1 MNMKNFFLIILL
13 FQASSVFG
21 EVDWTRTN
29 SCEYKNF
36 NNSDLIEQLID
47 GMTVEEKV
55 GQVIQGDLDFI
66 SPEDV
71 KKFKI
76 GSVLNGGNTAP
87 NGNKYSSADDWKN
100 LSKEFYDASPSYKG
114 IKIPVLWG
122 TDAVHGHNNV
132 IGATLFPHN
141 IGLGATGNMQLM
153 QSIGEAIALEVLSTG
168 VAWTFAP
175 TIAVPQDDRW
185 GRTYEGFSED
195 PILVSKLGKAFIL
208 GLQGEGDTLLDDN
221 HVIATAKHFMGDG
234 GTFEGID
241 QGNTIISETGLKEL
255 HGYPYF
261 DALDA
266 CAQTVMASFNS
277 WNGQKL
283 HGYDELLTDILKND
297 MQFDGF
303 VVGDW
308 NGHGQVAGCS
318 NTKCAKSFN
327 AGIDMFMVPENWK
340 DLLQNTIKQ
349 VKSGEISETRL
360 NEAVRSIL
368 TVKSRL
374 GLLNGRMPHEFKE
387 NYLGHPKHIA
397 LARQAVR
404 ESLVLLKN
412 NNRLLPL
419 NPSQHVGIIGNA
431 ANKISSQTGG
441 WTITWQGRENSNSDF
456 KNVNSIY
463 EALEQA
469 IILSGGTIEFS
480 NNGKFINDP
489 DVVIGIFGEEPYAE
503 MLGDLKDVSFAAT
516 DPKFL
521 PLLEAIN
528 AQNIPTVSIFLSGR
542 PLEVNRQLNASD
554 AFIAAWLPGSA
565 VEGIADVIFAKDNK
579 INYDFSGKLPYSWPK
594 SKDQSVLNFTD
605 SSYDPLFSFGYGLTY
620 TSDMQI
626 ERIQTESSVSKLD
639 IVNVFL
645 GAASIPGKEFVVTET
660 GPEFVLKDNF
670 VSTNSKIKITR
681 FDYQRQDDAKN
692 IVFMDDQSL
701 QAFGVSAESSVNLS
715 SMSSPYYEIVMRI
728 NSLVSPALYFSVGC
742 GNNCNGSTLLPTK
755 AMTDWT
761 KINIP
766 LSCLE
771 DDGLDKTKIQV
782 RGLFLSEEAINFDLS
797 SIVIKDGEST
807 GEVVGC

>member
-1 MNMKNFFLIILL
+1 MKNLFLIILL
-13 FQASSVFG
+13 FHVPAIFG
-21 EVDWTRTN
+21 QVDWTRTN

-36 NNSDLIEQLID
+36 NNADLVEQLIA

-71 KKFKI
+71 RKFKI

-87 NGNKYSSADDWKN
+87 NGDKYSSVDDWKK
-100 LSKEFYDASPSYKG
+100 LSKEFYDASPTYKG
-114 IKIPVLWG
+114 IKVPVLWG

-141 IGLGATGNMQLM
+141 IGLGATGNEDLIR
-153 QSIGEAIALEVLSTG
+153 SIGEVIALEVLSTG

-195 PILVSKLGKAFIL
+195 PILVSKLGKAFVL
-208 GLQGEGDTLLDDN
+208 GLQGEGETLLDNN

-241 QGNTIISETGLKEL
+241 QGNTRISEIGLREL

-283 HGYDELLTDILKND
+283 HGYERLLTDILKKD

-308 NGHGQVAGCS
+308 NGHGQVEGCS
-318 NTKCAKSFN
+318 NAKCAQSFN
-327 AGIDMFMVPENWK
+327 AGVDMFMVPENWK
-340 DLLQNTIKQ
+340 DLLRNTIRQ
-349 VKSGEISETRL
+349 VKSGEISEARL
-360 NEAVRSIL
+360 NDAVRNIL

-374 GLLNGRMPHEFKE
+374 GLFNGRVPHEFKE

-419 NPSQHVGIIGNA
+419 NPKQHIGIIGDA
-431 ANKISSQTGG
+431 AKKISSQTGG
-441 WTITWQGRENSNSDF
+441 WTITWQGRENLNSDF
-456 KNVNSIY
+456 VNVNSIY
-463 EALEQA
+463 EALKKT
-469 IILSGGTIEFS
+469 ILSSGGTVEFS
-480 NNGKFINDP
+480 NNGKFTKDP
-489 DVVIGIFGEEPYAE
+489 DVVIGVFGEEPYAE

-521 PLLEAIN
+521 PLLEAMN
-528 AQNIPTVSIFLSGR
+528 AQSIPTVSIFLSGR
-542 PLEVNRQLNASD
+542 PLVVNRQLNASD

-565 VEGIADVIFAKDNK
+565 VEGIADVIFTKDDE
-579 INYDFSGKLPYSWPK
+579 IHHDFTGKLSYSWPK
-594 SKDQSVLNFTD
+594 TKDQSVLNFTD
-605 SSYDPLFSFGYGLTY
+605 SIYDPLFPYGYGLSY
-620 TSDMQI
+620 SSNI
-626 ERIQTESSVSKLD
+626 ETPRIQITNNDSKLD
-639 IVNVFL
+639 LVNVFL
-645 GAASIPGKEFVVTET
+645 GTASIPGKEFIVTKA
-660 GPEFVLKDNF
+660 GPEFVLQDDF
-670 VSTNSKIKITR
+670 VSNNDKIKITR

-692 IVFMDDQSL
+692 VVFKEDQSL
-701 QAFGVSAESSVNLS
+701 QAFGISAESHVNLS
-715 SMSSPYYEIVMRI
+715 TMKSPFYEIIMRV
-728 NSLVSPALYFSVGC
+728 NSLSNPSLYFSVGC
-742 GNNCNGSTLLPTK
+742 GNNCRGSIELPTK
-755 AMTDWT
+755 LMTDWST
-761 KINIP
+761 INIP

-771 DDGLDKTKIQV
+771 KDGLDKTKIQV
-782 RGLFLSEEAINFDLS
+782 RGLFLSEEEINFDLN
-797 SIVIKDGEST
+797 SIVIKDGKLT
-807 GEVVGC
+807 GKEVSC

>member
-1 MNMKNFFLIILL
+1 MKNLFLIILL
-13 FQASSVFG
+13 FHVPAIFG
-21 EVDWTRTN
+21 QVDWTRTN

-36 NNSDLIEQLID
+36 NNADLVEQLIA

-71 KKFKI
+71 RKFKI

-87 NGNKYSSADDWKN
+87 NGDKYSSVDDWKK
-100 LSKEFYDASPSYKG
+100 LSKEFYDASPTYKG
-114 IKIPVLWG
+114 IKVPVLWG

-141 IGLGATGNMQLM
+141 IGLGATGNEDLIR
-153 QSIGEAIALEVLSTG
+153 SIGEVIALEVLSTG

-195 PILVSKLGKAFIL
+195 PILVSKLGKAFVL
-208 GLQGEGDTLLDDN
+208 GLQGEGETLLDNN

-241 QGNTIISETGLKEL
+241 QGNTRISEIGLREL

-283 HGYDELLTDILKND
+283 HGYERLLTDILKKD

-308 NGHGQVAGCS
+308 NGHGQVEGCS
-318 NTKCAKSFN
+318 NAKCAQSFN
-327 AGIDMFMVPENWK
+327 AGVDMFMVPENWK
-340 DLLQNTIKQ
+340 DLLRNTIRQ
-349 VKSGEISETRL
+349 VKSGEISEARL
-360 NEAVRSIL
+360 NDAVRNIL

-374 GLLNGRMPHEFKE
+374 GLFNGRVPHEFKE

-419 NPSQHVGIIGNA
+419 NPKQHIGIIGDA
-431 ANKISSQTGG
+431 AKKISSQTGG
-441 WTITWQGRENSNSDF
+441 WTITWQGRENLNSDF
-456 KNVNSIY
+456 VNVNSIY
-463 EALEQA
+463 EALEQT
-469 IILSGGTIEFS
+469 ILSSGGTVEFS
-480 NNGKFINDP
+480 NNGKFTKDP
-489 DVVIGIFGEEPYAE
+489 DVVIGVFGEEPYAE

-521 PLLEAIN
+521 PLLEAMN
-528 AQNIPTVSIFLSGR
+528 AQSIPTVSIFLSGR
-542 PLEVNRQLNASD
+542 PLVVNRQLNASD

-565 VEGIADVIFAKDNK
+565 VEGIADVIFTKDDE
-579 INYDFSGKLPYSWPK
+579 IHHDFTGKLSYSWPK
-594 SKDQSVLNFTD
+594 TKDQSVLNFTD
-605 SSYDPLFSFGYGLTY
+605 SIYDPLFPYGYGLSY
-620 TSDMQI
+620 SSNI
-626 ERIQTESSVSKLD
+626 ETPRIQITNNDSKLD
-639 IVNVFL
+639 LVNVFL
-645 GAASIPGKEFVVTET
+645 GTASIPGKEFIVTKA
-660 GPEFVLKDNF
+660 GPEFVLQDDF
-670 VSTNSKIKITR
+670 VSNNDKIKITR

-692 IVFMDDQSL
+692 VVFKEDQSL
-701 QAFGVSAESSVNLS
+701 QAFGISAESHVNLS
-715 SMSSPYYEIVMRI
+715 TMKSPFYEIIMRV
-728 NSLVSPALYFSVGC
+728 NSLSNPSLYFSVGC
-742 GNNCNGSTLLPTK
+742 GNNCRGSIELPTK
-755 AMTDWT
+755 LMTDWST
-761 KINIP
+761 INIP

-771 DDGLDKTKIQV
+771 KDGLDKTKIQV
-782 RGLFLSEEAINFDLS
+782 RGLFLSEEEINFDLN
-797 SIVIKDGEST
+797 SIVIKDGKLT
-807 GEVVGC
+807 GKEVSC

>member
-1 MNMKNFFLIILL
+1 MKNLFLIILL
-13 FQASSVFG
+13 FQAPG
-21 EVDWTRTN
+21 IYGQVDWSRTN

-36 NNSDLIEQLID
+36 DNEDLIEQLID
-47 GMTVEEKV
+47 GMTIEEKV

-66 SPEDV
+66 SPQDV

-87 NGNKYSSADDWKN
+87 NGDKYSSVDDWKS
-100 LSKEFYDASPSYKG
+100 LSKEFYDASPTYKG
-114 IKIPVLWG
+114 IKVPVLWG

-141 IGLGATGNMQLM
+141 IGLGASGNADLM
-153 QSIGEAIALEVLSTG
+153 RSIGKAIALEVLSTG

-175 TIAVPQDDRW
+175 TVAVPQDDRW

-195 PILVSKLGKAFIL
+195 PLLVSKLGKAFVL
-208 GLQGEGDTLLDDN
+208 GLQGEGDTLLDNN

-241 QGNTIISETGLKEL
+241 QGNTRISEIGLRDL

-277 WNGQKL
+277 WNGKKL
-283 HGYDELLTDILKND
+283 HGYKELLTDILKKD

-308 NGHGQVAGCS
+308 NGHGQVEGCS
-318 NTKCAKSFN
+318 NTKCAQSFN
-327 AGIDMFMVPENWK
+327 AGVDMFMVPENWK
-340 DLLQNTIKQ
+340 DLLRNTIRQ

-360 NEAVRSIL
+360 NDAVRNIL
-368 TVKSRL
+368 KVKSRL
-374 GLLNGRMPHEFKE
+374 GLFNGRVPHEFKE
-387 NYLGHPKHIA
+387 NYLGDPKHMA

-412 NNRLLPL
+412 NNQLLPL
-419 NPSQHVGIIGNA
+419 DPSQHIGIIGDA
-431 ANKISSQTGG
+431 AKKISSQTGG
-441 WTITWQGRENSNSDF
+441 WTITWQGRENLNSDF
-456 KNVNSIY
+456 INVNSIY
-463 EALEQA
+463 EALEKA
-469 IILSGGTIEFS
+469 VISSGGTIEFS
-480 NNGKFINDP
+480 NNGKFSKDP
-489 DVVIGIFGEEPYAE
+489 DVVIGVFGEEPYAE
-503 MLGDLKDVSFAAT
+503 MLGDLKDVSFAPT

-521 PLLEAIN
+521 PLLEAMN

-542 PLEVNRQLNASD
+542 PLVVNSQLNASD

-565 VEGIADVIFAKDNK
+565 VEGIADVIFTKDNK
-579 INYDFSGKLPYSWPK
+579 INFDFMGKLSYSWPK
-594 SKDQSVLNFTD
+594 NKDQAVLNHTD
-605 SSYDPLFSFGYGLTY
+605 SVYDPLFPFGYGLTY
-620 TSDMQI
+620 TSDLEI
-626 ERIQTESSVSKLD
+626 ERIQTNQSDFRLD
-639 IVNVFL
+639 LLNVFL
-645 GAASIPGKEFVVTET
+645 GAASIPGKEFVVTKA
-660 GPEFVLKDNF
+660 GPEFVLEDDY
-670 VSTNSKIKITR
+670 VSANSKVKITR

-701 QAFGVSAESSVNLS
+701 QAFGISAESSVSLS
-715 SMSSPYYEIVMRI
+715 SMNAPFYEIIMRV
-728 NSLVSPALYFSVGC
+728 NSLANPALYFSVGC
-742 GNNCNGSTLLPTK
+742 GSNCRGSAELPTEL
-755 AMTDWT
+755 MTDWST
-761 KINIP
+761 INIP

-771 DDGLDKTKIQV
+771 KDGLDKTKIQV

-797 SIVIKDGEST
+797 SIVIKDGKAT
-807 GEVVGC
+807 GKIISC

>member
-1 MNMKNFFLIILL
+1 MKNLFLIILL
-13 FQASSVFG
+13 FQAPG
-21 EVDWTRTN
+21 IYGQVDWSRTN

-36 NNSDLIEQLID
+36 DNEDLIEQLID
-47 GMTVEEKV
+47 GMTIEEKV

-66 SPEDV
+66 SPQDV

-87 NGNKYSSADDWKN
+87 NGDKYSSVDDWKS
-100 LSKEFYDASPSYKG
+100 LSKEFYDASPTYKG
-114 IKIPVLWG
+114 IKVPVLWG

-141 IGLGATGNMQLM
+141 IGLGASGNADLM
-153 QSIGEAIALEVLSTG
+153 RSIGKAIALEVLSTG

-175 TIAVPQDDRW
+175 TVAVPQDDRW

-195 PILVSKLGKAFIL
+195 PLLVSKLGKAFVL
-208 GLQGEGDTLLDDN
+208 GLQGEGDTLLDNN

-241 QGNTIISETGLKEL
+241 QGNTRISEIGLRDL

-277 WNGQKL
+277 WNGKKL
-283 HGYDELLTDILKND
+283 HGYKELLTDILKKD

-308 NGHGQVAGCS
+308 NGHGQVEGCS
-318 NTKCAKSFN
+318 NTKCAQSFN
-327 AGIDMFMVPENWK
+327 AGVDMFMVPENWK
-340 DLLQNTIKQ
+340 DLLRNTIRQ

-360 NEAVRSIL
+360 NDAVRNIL
-368 TVKSRL
+368 KVKSRL
-374 GLLNGRMPHEFKE
+374 GLFNGRVPHEFKE
-387 NYLGHPKHIA
+387 NYLGDPKHMA

-412 NNRLLPL
+412 NNQLLPL
-419 NPSQHVGIIGNA
+419 DPSQHIGIIGDA
-431 ANKISSQTGG
+431 AKKISSQTGG
-441 WTITWQGRENSNSDF
+441 WTITWQGRENLNSDF
-456 KNVNSIY
+456 INVNSIY
-463 EALEQA
+463 EALEKVV
-469 IILSGGTIEFS
+469 ISSGGTIEFS
-480 NNGKFINDP
+480 NNGKFSKDP
-489 DVVIGIFGEEPYAE
+489 DVVIGVFGEEPYAE

-521 PLLEAIN
+521 PLLEAMN

-542 PLEVNRQLNASD
+542 PLVVNSQLNASD

-565 VEGIADVIFAKDNK
+565 VEGIADVIFTKDNK
-579 INYDFSGKLPYSWPK
+579 INFDFLGKLSYSWPK
-594 SKDQSVLNFTD
+594 NKDQAVLNHTD
-605 SSYDPLFSFGYGLTY
+605 SVYDPLFPFGYGLTY
-620 TSDMQI
+620 TSDLEI
-626 ERIQTESSVSKLD
+626 ERIQTNQSDSRLD
-639 IVNVFL
+639 LLNVFL
-645 GAASIPGKEFVVTET
+645 GAASIPGKEFVVTKA
-660 GPEFVLKDNF
+660 GPEFVLEDDY
-670 VSTNSKIKITR
+670 VSANSKVKITR

-701 QAFGVSAESSVNLS
+701 QAFGISAESSVSLS
-715 SMSSPYYEIVMRI
+715 SMNAPFYEIIMRV
-728 NSLVSPALYFSVGC
+728 NSLANPALYFSVGC
-742 GNNCNGSTLLPTK
+742 GSNCRGSAELPTEL
-755 AMTDWT
+755 MTDWST
-761 KINIP
+761 INIP

-771 DDGLDKTKIQV
+771 KDGLDKTKIQV

-797 SIVIKDGEST
+797 SIVIKDGKAT
-807 GEVVGC
+807 GKIISC

>member
-1 MNMKNFFLIILL
+1 MKNLFLIILL
-13 FQASSVFG
+13 FQAPG
-21 EVDWTRTN
+21 IYGQVDWSRTN
-29 SCEYKNF
+29 TCEYKNF
-36 NNSDLIEQLID
+36 DNEDLIEQLID
-47 GMTVEEKV
+47 GMTIEEKV

-66 SPEDV
+66 SPQDV

-87 NGNKYSSADDWKN
+87 NGDKYSSVDDWKS
-100 LSKEFYDASPSYKG
+100 LSKEFYDASPTYKG
-114 IKIPVLWG
+114 IKVPVLWG

-141 IGLGATGNMQLM
+141 IGLGASGNADLM
-153 QSIGEAIALEVLSTG
+153 RSIGKAIALEVLSTG

-175 TIAVPQDDRW
+175 TVAVPQDDRW

-195 PILVSKLGKAFIL
+195 PLLVSKLGKAFVL
-208 GLQGEGDTLLDDN
+208 GLQGEGDTLLDNN

-241 QGNTIISETGLKEL
+241 QGNTRISEIGLRDL

-277 WNGQKL
+277 WNGKKL
-283 HGYDELLTDILKND
+283 HGYKELLTDILKKD

-308 NGHGQVAGCS
+308 NGHGQVEGCS
-318 NTKCAKSFN
+318 NTKCAQSFN
-327 AGIDMFMVPENWK
+327 AGVDMFMVPENWK
-340 DLLQNTIKQ
+340 DLLRNTIRQ

-360 NEAVRSIL
+360 DDAVRNIL
-368 TVKSRL
+368 KVKSRL
-374 GLLNGRMPHEFKE
+374 GLFNGRVPHEFKE
-387 NYLGHPKHIA
+387 NYLGDPKHMA

-412 NNRLLPL
+412 NNQLLPL
-419 NPSQHVGIIGNA
+419 DPSQHIGIIGDA
-431 ANKISSQTGG
+431 AKKISSQTGG
-441 WTITWQGRENSNSDF
+441 WTITWQGRENLNSDF
-456 KNVNSIY
+456 INVNSIY
-463 EALEQA
+463 EALEKVV
-469 IILSGGTIEFS
+469 ISSGGTIEFS
-480 NNGKFINDP
+480 NNGKFSKDP
-489 DVVIGIFGEEPYAE
+489 DVVIGVFGEEPYAE

-521 PLLEAIN
+521 PLLEAMN

-542 PLEVNRQLNASD
+542 PLVVNSQLNASD

-565 VEGIADVIFAKDNK
+565 VEGIADVIFTKDNK
-579 INYDFSGKLPYSWPK
+579 INFDFLGKLSYSWPK
-594 SKDQSVLNFTD
+594 NKDQAVLNHTD
-605 SSYDPLFSFGYGLTY
+605 SVYDPLFPFGYGLTY
-620 TSDMQI
+620 TSDLEI
-626 ERIQTESSVSKLD
+626 ERIQTNQSDFRLD
-639 IVNVFL
+639 LLNVFL
-645 GAASIPGKEFVVTET
+645 GAASIPGKEFVVTKA
-660 GPEFVLKDNF
+660 GPEFVLEDDY
-670 VSTNSKIKITR
+670 VSANSKVKITR

-701 QAFGVSAESSVNLS
+701 QAFGISAESSVSLS
-715 SMSSPYYEIVMRI
+715 SMNAPFYEIIMRV
-728 NSLVSPALYFSVGC
+728 NSLANPALYFSVGC
-742 GNNCNGSTLLPTK
+742 GSNCRGSAELPTEL
-755 AMTDWT
+755 MTDWST
-761 KINIP
+761 INIP

-771 DDGLDKTKIQV
+771 KDGLDKTKIQV

-797 SIVIKDGEST
+797 SIVIKDGKAT
-807 GEVVGC
+807 GKIISC

>member
-1 MNMKNFFLIILL
+1 MKNLFLIILL
-13 FQASSVFG
+13 FHVPAIFG
-21 EVDWTRTN
+21 QVDWTRTN

-36 NNSDLIEQLID
+36 NNADLVEQLIA

-71 KKFKI
+71 RKFKI

-87 NGNKYSSADDWKN
+87 NGDKYSSVDDWKK
-100 LSKEFYDASPSYKG
+100 LSKEFYDASPTYKG
-114 IKIPVLWG
+114 IKVPVLWG

-141 IGLGATGNMQLM
+141 IGLGATGNEDLIR
-153 QSIGEAIALEVLSTG
+153 SIGEVIALEVLSTG

-195 PILVSKLGKAFIL
+195 PILVSKLGKAFVL
-208 GLQGEGDTLLDDN
+208 GLQGEGETLLDNN

-241 QGNTIISETGLKEL
+241 QGNTRISEIGLREL

-283 HGYDELLTDILKND
+283 HGYERLLTDILKKD

-308 NGHGQVAGCS
+308 NGHGQVEGCS
-318 NTKCAKSFN
+318 NAKCAQSFN
-327 AGIDMFMVPENWK
+327 AGVDMFMVPENWK
-340 DLLQNTIKQ
+340 DLLRNTIRQ
-349 VKSGEISETRL
+349 VKSGEISEARL
-360 NEAVRSIL
+360 NDAVRNIL

-374 GLLNGRMPHEFKE
+374 GLFNGRVPHEFKE

-404 ESLVLLKN
+404 QSLVLLKN

-419 NPSQHVGIIGNA
+419 NPKQHIGIIGDA
-431 ANKISSQTGG
+431 AKKISSQTGG
-441 WTITWQGRENSNSDF
+441 WTITWQGRENLNSDF
-456 KNVNSIY
+456 VNVNSIY
-463 EALEQA
+463 EALEKT
-469 IILSGGTIEFS
+469 ILLSGGTVEFS
-480 NNGKFINDP
+480 NNGKFTKDP
-489 DVVIGIFGEEPYAE
+489 DVVIGVFGEEPYAE

-521 PLLEAIN
+521 PLLEAMN
-528 AQNIPTVSIFLSGR
+528 AQSIPTVSIFLSGR
-542 PLEVNRQLNASD
+542 PLVVNRQLNASD

-565 VEGIADVIFAKDNK
+565 VEGIADVIFTKDDE
-579 INYDFSGKLPYSWPK
+579 IHHDFTGKLSYSWPK
-594 SKDQSVLNFTD
+594 TKDQSVLNFTD
-605 SSYDPLFSFGYGLTY
+605 SIYDPLFPYGYGLSY
-620 TSDMQI
+620 SSNI
-626 ERIQTESSVSKLD
+626 ETPRIQITNNDSKLD
-639 IVNVFL
+639 LVNVFL
-645 GAASIPGKEFVVTET
+645 GTASIPGKEFIVTKA
-660 GPEFVLKDNF
+660 GPEFVLQDDF
-670 VSTNSKIKITR
+670 VSNNDKIKITR

-692 IVFMDDQSL
+692 VVFKEDQSL
-701 QAFGVSAESSVNLS
+701 QAFGISAESHVNLS
-715 SMSSPYYEIVMRI
+715 TMKSPFYEIIMRV
-728 NSLVSPALYFSVGC
+728 NSLSNPSLYFSVGC
-742 GNNCNGSTLLPTK
+742 GNNCRGSIELPTK
-755 AMTDWT
+755 LMTDWST
-761 KINIP
+761 INIP

-771 DDGLDKTKIQV
+771 KDGLDKTKIQV
-782 RGLFLSEEAINFDLS
+782 RGLFISEEEINFDLN
-797 SIVIKDGEST
+797 SIVIKDGKLT
-807 GEVVGC
+807 GKEVSC

>member
-1 MNMKNFFLIILL
+1 MKNLFLIILL
-13 FQASSVFG
+13 FHVPNIFG
-21 EVDWTRTN
+21 QVDWTRTN

-36 NNSDLIEQLID
+36 NNSDLIEQLIA

-87 NGNKYSSADDWKN
+87 NGDKYSSVNDWKK
-100 LSKEFYDASPSYKG
+100 LSKEFYDASPTYKG
-114 IKIPVLWG
+114 IKVPVLWG

-141 IGLGATGNMQLM
+141 IGLGATGNEDLIR
-153 QSIGEAIALEVLSTG
+153 SIGEVIALEVLSTG

-195 PILVSKLGKAFIL
+195 PILVSKLGKAFVL
-208 GLQGEGDTLLDDN
+208 GLQGEGETLLDNN

-241 QGNTIISETGLKEL
+241 QGNTRISEIGLREL

-283 HGYDELLTDILKND
+283 HGYERLLTDILKKD

-308 NGHGQVAGCS
+308 NGHGQVEGCS
-318 NTKCAKSFN
+318 NAKCAQSFN
-327 AGIDMFMVPENWK
+327 AGVDMFMVPENWK
-340 DLLQNTIKQ
+340 DLLRNTIRQ
-349 VKSGEISETRL
+349 VKSGEISEARL
-360 NEAVRSIL
+360 NDAVRNIL

-374 GLLNGRMPHEFKE
+374 GLFNGRVPHEFKE

-419 NPSQHVGIIGNA
+419 NPKQHIGIIGDA
-431 ANKISSQTGG
+431 AKKISSQTGG
-441 WTITWQGRENSNSDF
+441 WTITWQGRENLNSDF
-456 KNVNSIY
+456 VNVNSIY
-463 EALEQA
+463 EALEKT
-469 IILSGGTIEFS
+469 ILSSGGTVEFS
-480 NNGKFINDP
+480 NNGKFTKDP
-489 DVVIGIFGEEPYAE
+489 DVVIGVFGEEPYAE

-521 PLLEAIN
+521 PLLEAMN
-528 AQNIPTVSIFLSGR
+528 AQSIPTVSIFLSGR
-542 PLEVNRQLNASD
+542 PLVVNRQLNASD

-565 VEGIADVIFAKDNK
+565 VEGIADVIFTKDDE
-579 INYDFSGKLPYSWPK
+579 IHHDFTGKLSYSWPK
-594 SKDQSVLNFTD
+594 TKDQSVLNFTD
-605 SSYDPLFSFGYGLTY
+605 SIYDPLFPYGYGLSY
-620 TSDMQI
+620 SSNI
-626 ERIQTESSVSKLD
+626 ETPRIQITNNDSKLD
-639 IVNVFL
+639 LVNVFL
-645 GAASIPGKEFVVTET
+645 GTASIPGKEFIVTKA
-660 GPEFVLKDNF
+660 GPEFVLQDDF
-670 VSTNSKIKITR
+670 VSNNDKIKITR

-692 IVFMDDQSL
+692 VVFKEDQSL
-701 QAFGVSAESSVNLS
+701 QAFGISAESHVNLS
-715 SMSSPYYEIVMRI
+715 TMKSPFYEIIMRV
-728 NSLVSPALYFSVGC
+728 NSLSNPSLYFSVGC
-742 GNNCNGSTLLPTK
+742 GNNCRGSIELPTK
-755 AMTDWT
+755 LMADWST
-761 KINIP
+761 INIS

-771 DDGLDKTKIQV
+771 KDGLDKTKIQV
-782 RGLFLSEEAINFDLS
+782 RGLFLSEEEINFDLN
-797 SIVIKDGEST
+797 SIVIKDGKLT
-807 GEVVGC
+807 GKEVSC

>member
-1 MNMKNFFLIILL
+1 MKNLFLIILL
-13 FQASSVFG
+13 FQVPGIFG
-21 EVDWTRTN
+21 QVDWTRTN
-29 SCEYKNF
+29 TCEYKNF
-36 NNSDLIEQLID
+36 NNEDLIEQLIG
-47 GMTVEEKV
+47 GMTIEEKV

-66 SPEDV
+66 SPQDV

-87 NGNKYSSADDWKN
+87 NGDKYSSVDDWKR
-100 LSKEFYDASPSYKG
+100 LSKEFYDASPIYKG
-114 IKIPVLWG
+114 IKVPVLWG

-141 IGLGATGNMQLM
+141 IGLGASGNVDLM
-153 QSIGEAIALEVLSTG
+153 KSIGEAIALEVLSTG

-175 TIAVPQDDRW
+175 TVAVPQDDRW

-195 PILVSKLGKAFIL
+195 PLLVSKLGKAFVL
-208 GLQGEGDTLLDDN
+208 GLQGEGDMLLDNN

-241 QGNTIISETGLKEL
+241 QGNTRISEIGLREL

-277 WNGQKL
+277 WNGKKL
-283 HGYDELLTDILKND
+283 HGYEELLTDILKKD

-308 NGHGQVAGCS
+308 NGHGQVEGCS
-318 NTKCAKSFN
+318 NAKCAQSFN
-327 AGIDMFMVPENWK
+327 AGVDMFMVPENWK
-340 DLLQNTIKQ
+340 DLLRNTIRQ

-360 NEAVRSIL
+360 DEAVRNIL
-368 TVKSRL
+368 RVKSRL
-374 GLLNGRMPHEFKE
+374 GLFNGRVPHEFKE
-387 NYLGHPKHIA
+387 NYLGDPKHIA

-412 NNRLLPL
+412 NKQLLPL
-419 NPSQHVGIIGNA
+419 NPSQHIGIIGDA
-431 ANKISSQTGG
+431 AKKISSQTGG
-441 WTITWQGRENSNSDF
+441 WTITWQGRENLNSDF
-456 KNVNSIY
+456 INVNSIY
-463 EALEQA
+463 EALEEA
-469 IILSGGTIEFS
+469 VISSGGTIEFS
-480 NNGKFINDP
+480 NNGKFNKDP

-503 MLGDLKDVSFAAT
+503 MLGDLKDVYFNAT

-521 PLLEAIN
+521 PLLEAMN

-542 PLEVNRQLNASD
+542 PLVVNRQLNASD

-565 VEGIADVIFAKDNK
+565 VEGIADVIFTNDNK
-579 INYDFSGKLPYSWPK
+579 INYDFVGKLSYSWPK
-594 SKDQSVLNFTD
+594 TKDQAVLNFTD
-605 SSYDPLFSFGYGLTY
+605 SIYDPLFPFGYGLTY
-620 TSDMQI
+620 ASDLEV
-626 ERIQTESSVSKLD
+626 ERIQTNRSNSKLD
-639 IVNVFL
+639 LLNVFL
-645 GAASIPGKEFVVTET
+645 GTASIPGKEFVVTQA
-660 GPEFVLKDNF
+660 GPEFVLEDDY
-670 VSTNSKIKITR
+670 VSANSKVKITR

-701 QAFGVSAESSVNLS
+701 QAFGISAESPVSLS
-715 SMSSPYYEIVMRI
+715 SMKTPFYEIIMRV
-728 NSLVSPALYFSVGC
+728 NSLANPALYFSVGC
-742 GNNCNGSTLLPTK
+742 GNNCRGSAELPTEL
-755 AMTDWT
+755 MTDWST
-761 KINIP
+761 INIP

-771 DDGLDKTKIQV
+771 KNGLDKTKILV

-797 SIVIKDGEST
+797 SIVIKDGKAS
-807 GEVVGC
+807 GKVISC

>member
-1 MNMKNFFLIILL
+1 MKNLFLIILL
-13 FQASSVFG
+13 FHVPAIFG
-21 EVDWTRTN
+21 QVDWTRTN

-36 NNSDLIEQLID
+36 NNADLVEQLIA

-55 GQVIQGDLDFI
+55 GKVIQGDLDFI

-71 KKFKI
+71 RKFKI

-87 NGNKYSSADDWKN
+87 NGDKYSSVDDWKK
-100 LSKEFYDASPSYKG
+100 LSKEFYDASPTYKG
-114 IKIPVLWG
+114 IKVPVLWG

-141 IGLGATGNMQLM
+141 IGLGATGNEDLIR
-153 QSIGEAIALEVLSTG
+153 SIGEVIALEVLSTG

-195 PILVSKLGKAFIL
+195 PILVSKLGKAFVL
-208 GLQGEGDTLLDDN
+208 GLQGEGETLLDNN

-241 QGNTIISETGLKEL
+241 QGNTRISEIGLREL

-283 HGYDELLTDILKND
+283 HGYERLLTDILKKD

-308 NGHGQVAGCS
+308 NGHGQVEGCS
-318 NTKCAKSFN
+318 NAKCAQSFN
-327 AGIDMFMVPENWK
+327 AGVDMFMVPENWK
-340 DLLQNTIKQ
+340 DLLRNTINQ
-349 VKSGEISETRL
+349 VKSGEISEARL
-360 NEAVRSIL
+360 DEAVRNIL

-374 GLLNGRMPHEFKE
+374 GLFNGRVPHEFKE

-419 NPSQHVGIIGNA
+419 NPKQHIGIIGDA
-431 ANKISSQTGG
+431 AKKISSQTGG
-441 WTITWQGRENSNSDF
+441 WTITWQGRENLNSDF
-456 KNVNSIY
+456 VNVNSIY
-463 EALEQA
+463 EALEKT
-469 IILSGGTIEFS
+469 ILSSGGTVEFS
-480 NNGKFINDP
+480 NNGKFTKDP
-489 DVVIGIFGEEPYAE
+489 DVVIGVFGEEPYAE

-521 PLLEAIN
+521 PLLEAMN
-528 AQNIPTVSIFLSGR
+528 AQSIPTVSIFLSGR
-542 PLEVNRQLNASD
+542 PLVVNRQLNASD

-565 VEGIADVIFAKDNK
+565 VEGIADVIFTKDDE
-579 INYDFSGKLPYSWPK
+579 IHHDFTGKLSYSWPK
-594 SKDQSVLNFTD
+594 TKDQSVLNFTD
-605 SSYDPLFSFGYGLTY
+605 SIYDPLFPYGYGLSY
-620 TSDMQI
+620 SSNI
-626 ERIQTESSVSKLD
+626 ETPRIQITNNDSKLD
-639 IVNVFL
+639 LVNVFL
-645 GAASIPGKEFVVTET
+645 GTASIPGKEFIVTKA
-660 GPEFVLKDNF
+660 GPEFVLQDDF
-670 VSTNSKIKITR
+670 VSNNDKIKITR

-692 IVFMDDQSL
+692 VVFKEDQSL
-701 QAFGVSAESSVNLS
+701 QAFGISAESHVNLS
-715 SMSSPYYEIVMRI
+715 TMKSPFYEIIMRV
-728 NSLVSPALYFSVGC
+728 NSLSNPSLYFSVGC
-742 GNNCNGSTLLPTK
+742 GNNCRGSIELPTK
-755 AMTDWT
+755 LMTDWST
-761 KINIP
+761 INIP

-771 DDGLDKTKIQV
+771 KDGLDKTKIQV
-782 RGLFLSEEAINFDLS
+782 RGLFLSEEEINFDLN
-797 SIVIKDGEST
+797 SIVIKDGKLT
-807 GEVVGC
+807 GKEVSC

>member
-1 MNMKNFFLIILL
+1 MKNLFLIILL
-13 FQASSVFG
+13 FHVPAIFG
-21 EVDWTRTN
+21 QVDWTRTN

-36 NNSDLIEQLID
+36 NNADLVEQLIA

-71 KKFKI
+71 RKFKI

-87 NGNKYSSADDWKN
+87 NGDKYSSVDDWKK
-100 LSKEFYDASPSYKG
+100 LSKEFYDASPTYKG
-114 IKIPVLWG
+114 IKVPVLWG

-141 IGLGATGNMQLM
+141 IGLGATGNEDLIR
-153 QSIGEAIALEVLSTG
+153 SIGEVIALEVLSTG

-195 PILVSKLGKAFIL
+195 PILVSKLGKAFVL
-208 GLQGEGDTLLDDN
+208 GLQGEGETLLDNN

-241 QGNTIISETGLKEL
+241 QGNTRISEIGLREL

-283 HGYDELLTDILKND
+283 HGYERLLTDILKKD

-308 NGHGQVAGCS
+308 NGHGQVEGCS
-318 NTKCAKSFN
+318 NAKCAQSFN
-327 AGIDMFMVPENWK
+327 AGVDMFMVPENWK
-340 DLLQNTIKQ
+340 DLLRNTIRQ
-349 VKSGEISETRL
+349 VKSGEISEARL
-360 NEAVRSIL
+360 NDAVRNIL

-374 GLLNGRMPHEFKE
+374 GLFNGRVPHEFKE

-419 NPSQHVGIIGNA
+419 NPKQHIGIIGDA
-431 ANKISSQTGG
+431 AKKISSQTGG
-441 WTITWQGRENSNSDF
+441 WTITWQGRENLNSDF
-456 KNVNSIY
+456 VNVNSIY
-463 EALEQA
+463 EALEKT
-469 IILSGGTIEFS
+469 ILSSGGTVEFS
-480 NNGKFINDP
+480 NNGKFTKDP
-489 DVVIGIFGEEPYAE
+489 DVVIGVFGEEPYAE

-521 PLLEAIN
+521 PLLEAMN
-528 AQNIPTVSIFLSGR
+528 AQSIPTVSIFLSGR
-542 PLEVNRQLNASD
+542 PLVVNRQLNASD

-565 VEGIADVIFAKDNK
+565 VEGIADVIFTKDDE
-579 INYDFSGKLPYSWPK
+579 IHHDFTGKLSYSWPK
-594 SKDQSVLNFTD
+594 TKDQSVLNFTD
-605 SSYDPLFSFGYGLTY
+605 SIYDPLFPYGYGLSY
-620 TSDMQI
+620 SSNI
-626 ERIQTESSVSKLD
+626 ETPRIQITNNDSKLD
-639 IVNVFL
+639 LVNVFL
-645 GAASIPGKEFVVTET
+645 GTASIPGKEFIVTKA
-660 GPEFVLKDNF
+660 GPEFVLQDDF
-670 VSTNSKIKITR
+670 VSNNDKIKITR

-692 IVFMDDQSL
+692 VVFKEDQSL
-701 QAFGVSAESSVNLS
+701 QAFGISAESHVNLS
-715 SMSSPYYEIVMRI
+715 TMKSPFYEIIMRV
-728 NSLVSPALYFSVGC
+728 NSLSNPSLYFSVGC
-742 GNNCNGSTLLPTK
+742 GNNCRGSIELPTK
-755 AMTDWT
+755 LMTDWST
-761 KINIP
+761 INIP

-771 DDGLDKTKIQV
+771 KDGLDKTKIQV
-782 RGLFLSEEAINFDLS
+782 RGLFLSEEEINFDLN
-797 SIVIKDGEST
+797 SIVIKDGKLT
-807 GEVVGC
+807 GKEVGC

>member
-1 MNMKNFFLIILL
+1 MKNLFLIILL
-13 FQASSVFG
+13 FQAPG
-21 EVDWTRTN
+21 IYGQVDWSRTN

-36 NNSDLIEQLID
+36 DNEDLIEQLID
-47 GMTVEEKV
+47 GMTIEEKV

-66 SPEDV
+66 SPQDV

-87 NGNKYSSADDWKN
+87 NGDKYSSVDDWKS
-100 LSKEFYDASPSYKG
+100 LSKEFYDASPTYKG
-114 IKIPVLWG
+114 IKVPVLWG

-141 IGLGATGNMQLM
+141 IGLGASGNADLM
-153 QSIGEAIALEVLSTG
+153 RSIGKAIALEVLSTG

-175 TIAVPQDDRW
+175 TVAVPQDDRW

-195 PILVSKLGKAFIL
+195 PLLVSKLGKAFVL
-208 GLQGEGDTLLDDN
+208 GLQGEGDTLLDNN

-241 QGNTIISETGLKEL
+241 QGNTRISEIGLRDL

-277 WNGQKL
+277 WNGKKL
-283 HGYDELLTDILKND
+283 HGYKELLTDILKKD

-308 NGHGQVAGCS
+308 NGHGQVEGCS
-318 NTKCAKSFN
+318 NTKCAQSFN
-327 AGIDMFMVPENWK
+327 AGVDMFMVPENWK
-340 DLLQNTIKQ
+340 DLLRNTIRQ

-360 NEAVRSIL
+360 NDAVRNIL
-368 TVKSRL
+368 KVKSRL
-374 GLLNGRMPHEFKE
+374 GLFNGRVPHEFKE
-387 NYLGHPKHIA
+387 NYLGDPKHMA

-412 NNRLLPL
+412 NNQLLPL
-419 NPSQHVGIIGNA
+419 DPSQHIGIIGDA
-431 ANKISSQTGG
+431 AKKISSQTGG
-441 WTITWQGRENSNSDF
+441 WTITWQGRENLNSDF
-456 KNVNSIY
+456 INVNSIY
-463 EALEQA
+463 EALEKA
-469 IILSGGTIEFS
+469 VISSGGTIEFS
-480 NNGKFINDP
+480 NNGKFSKDP
-489 DVVIGIFGEEPYAE
+489 DVVIGVFGEEPYAE

-521 PLLEAIN
+521 PLLEAMN

-542 PLEVNRQLNASD
+542 PLVVNSQLNASD

-565 VEGIADVIFAKDNK
+565 VEGIADVIFTKDNK
-579 INYDFSGKLPYSWPK
+579 INFDFLGKLSYSWPK
-594 SKDQSVLNFTD
+594 NKDQAVLNHTD
-605 SSYDPLFSFGYGLTY
+605 SVYDPLFPFGYGLTY
-620 TSDMQI
+620 TSDLEI
-626 ERIQTESSVSKLD
+626 ERIQTNQSDFRLD
-639 IVNVFL
+639 LLNVFL
-645 GAASIPGKEFVVTET
+645 GAASIPGKEFVVTKAA
-660 GPEFVLKDNF
+660 PEFVLEDDY
-670 VSTNSKIKITR
+670 VSANSKVKITR

-701 QAFGVSAESSVNLS
+701 QAFGISAESSVSLS
-715 SMSSPYYEIVMRI
+715 SMNAPFYEIIMRV
-728 NSLVSPALYFSVGC
+728 NSLANPALYFSVGC
-742 GNNCNGSTLLPTK
+742 GSNCRGSAELPTEL
-755 AMTDWT
+755 MTDWST
-761 KINIP
+761 INIP

-771 DDGLDKTKIQV
+771 KDGLDKTKIQV

-797 SIVIKDGEST
+797 SIVIKDGKAT
-807 GEVVGC
+807 GKIISC

>member
-1 MNMKNFFLIILL
+1 MKNLFLIILL
-13 FQASSVFG
+13 FHVPAIFG
-21 EVDWTRTN
+21 QVDWTRAN

-36 NNSDLIEQLID
+36 NNADLVEQLIA

-71 KKFKI
+71 RKFKI

-87 NGNKYSSADDWKN
+87 NGDKYSSVDDWKK
-100 LSKEFYDASPSYKG
+100 LSKEFYDASPTYKG
-114 IKIPVLWG
+114 IKVPVLWG

-141 IGLGATGNMQLM
+141 IGLGATGNEDLIR
-153 QSIGEAIALEVLSTG
+153 SIGEVIALEVLSTG

-195 PILVSKLGKAFIL
+195 PILVSKLGKAFVL
-208 GLQGEGDTLLDDN
+208 GLQGEGETLLDNN

-241 QGNTIISETGLKEL
+241 QGNTRISEIGLREL

-283 HGYDELLTDILKND
+283 HGYERLLTDILKKD

-308 NGHGQVAGCS
+308 NGHGQVEGCS
-318 NTKCAKSFN
+318 NAKCAQSFN
-327 AGIDMFMVPENWK
+327 AGVDMFMVPENWK
-340 DLLQNTIKQ
+340 DLLRNTIRQ
-349 VKSGEISETRL
+349 VKSGEISEARL
-360 NEAVRSIL
+360 NDAVRNIL

-374 GLLNGRMPHEFKE
+374 GLFNGRVPHEFKE

-419 NPSQHVGIIGNA
+419 NPKQHIGIIGDA
-431 ANKISSQTGG
+431 AKKISSQTGG
-441 WTITWQGRENSNSDF
+441 WTITWQGRENLNSDF
-456 KNVNSIY
+456 VNVNSIY
-463 EALEQA
+463 EALEKT
-469 IILSGGTIEFS
+469 ILSSGGTVEFS
-480 NNGKFINDP
+480 NNGKFTKDP
-489 DVVIGIFGEEPYAE
+489 DVVIGVFGEEPYAE

-521 PLLEAIN
+521 PLLEAMN
-528 AQNIPTVSIFLSGR
+528 AQSIPTVSIFLSGR
-542 PLEVNRQLNASD
+542 PLVVNRQLNASD

-565 VEGIADVIFAKDNK
+565 VEGIADVIFTKDDE
-579 INYDFSGKLPYSWPK
+579 IHHDFTGKLSYSWPK
-594 SKDQSVLNFTD
+594 TKDQSVLNFTD
-605 SSYDPLFSFGYGLTY
+605 SIYDPLFPYGYGLSY
-620 TSDMQI
+620 SSNI
-626 ERIQTESSVSKLD
+626 ETPRIQITNNDSKLD
-639 IVNVFL
+639 LVNVFL
-645 GAASIPGKEFVVTET
+645 GTASIPGKEFIVTKA
-660 GPEFVLKDNF
+660 GPEFVLQDDF
-670 VSTNSKIKITR
+670 VSNNDKIKITR

-692 IVFMDDQSL
+692 VVFKEDQSL
-701 QAFGVSAESSVNLS
+701 QAFGISAESHVNLS
-715 SMSSPYYEIVMRI
+715 TMKSPFYEIIMRV
-728 NSLVSPALYFSVGC
+728 NSLSNPSLYFSVGC
-742 GNNCNGSTLLPTK
+742 GNNCRGSIELPTK
-755 AMTDWT
+755 LMTDWST
-761 KINIP
+761 INIP

-771 DDGLDKTKIQV
+771 KDGLDKTKIQV
-782 RGLFLSEEAINFDLS
+782 RGLFLSEEEINFDLN
-797 SIVIKDGEST
+797 SIVIKDGKLT
-807 GEVVGC
+807 GKEVSC

>member
-1 MNMKNFFLIILL
+1 MKNLFLIILL
-13 FQASSVFG
+13 FHVPNIFG
-21 EVDWTRTN
+21 QVDWTRTN

-36 NNSDLIEQLID
+36 NNSDLIEQLIA

-87 NGNKYSSADDWKN
+87 NGDKYSSVNDWKK
-100 LSKEFYDASPSYKG
+100 LSKEFYDASPTYKG
-114 IKIPVLWG
+114 IKVPVLWG

-141 IGLGATGNMQLM
+141 IGLGATGNEDLIR
-153 QSIGEAIALEVLSTG
+153 SIGEVIALEVLSTG

-195 PILVSKLGKAFIL
+195 PILVSKLGKAFVL
-208 GLQGEGDTLLDDN
+208 GLQGEGETLLDNN

-241 QGNTIISETGLKEL
+241 QGNTRISEIGLREL

-283 HGYDELLTDILKND
+283 HGYERLLTDILKKD

-308 NGHGQVAGCS
+308 NGHGQVEGCS
-318 NTKCAKSFN
+318 NAKCAQSFN
-327 AGIDMFMVPENWK
+327 AGVDMFMVPENWK
-340 DLLQNTIKQ
+340 DLLRNTIRQ
-349 VKSGEISETRL
+349 VKSGEISEARL
-360 NEAVRSIL
+360 NDAVRNIL

-374 GLLNGRMPHEFKE
+374 GLFNGRVPHEFKE

-419 NPSQHVGIIGNA
+419 NPKQHIGIIGDA
-431 ANKISSQTGG
+431 AKKISSQTGG
-441 WTITWQGRENSNSDF
+441 WTITWQGRENLNSDF
-456 KNVNSIY
+456 VNVNSIY
-463 EALEQA
+463 EALEKT
-469 IILSGGTIEFS
+469 ILLSGGTVEFS
-480 NNGKFINDP
+480 NNGKFTKDP
-489 DVVIGIFGEEPYAE
+489 DVVIGVFGEEPYAE

-521 PLLEAIN
+521 PLLEAMN
-528 AQNIPTVSIFLSGR
+528 AQSIPTVSIFLSGR
-542 PLEVNRQLNASD
+542 PLVVNRQLNASD

-565 VEGIADVIFAKDNK
+565 VEGIADVIFTKDDE
-579 INYDFSGKLPYSWPK
+579 IHHDFTGKLSYSWPK
-594 SKDQSVLNFTD
+594 TKDQSVLNFTD
-605 SSYDPLFSFGYGLTY
+605 SIYDPLFPYGYGLSY
-620 TSDMQI
+620 SSNI
-626 ERIQTESSVSKLD
+626 ETPRIQITNNDSKLD
-639 IVNVFL
+639 LVNVFL
-645 GAASIPGKEFVVTET
+645 GTASIPGKEFIVTKA
-660 GPEFVLKDNF
+660 GPEFVLQDDF
-670 VSTNSKIKITR
+670 VSNNDKIKITR

-692 IVFMDDQSL
+692 VVFKEDQSL
-701 QAFGVSAESSVNLS
+701 QAFGISAESHVNLS
-715 SMSSPYYEIVMRI
+715 TMKSPFYEIIMRV
-728 NSLVSPALYFSVGC
+728 NSLSNPSLYFSVGC
-742 GNNCNGSTLLPTK
+742 GNNCRGSIELPTK
-755 AMTDWT
+755 LMTDWST
-761 KINIP
+761 INIP

-771 DDGLDKTKIQV
+771 KDGLDKTKIQV
-782 RGLFLSEEAINFDLS
+782 RGLFLSEEEINFDLN
-797 SIVIKDGEST
+797 SIVIKDGKLT
-807 GEVVGC
+807 GKEVSC

>member
-1 MNMKNFFLIILL
+1 MKNLFLIILL
-13 FQASSVFG
+13 FHVPTIFG
-21 EVDWTRTN
+21 QVDWTRAN

-87 NGNKYSSADDWKN
+87 NGDKYSSVDDWKK
-100 LSKEFYDASPSYKG
+100 LSKEFYDASPTYKG
-114 IKIPVLWG
+114 IKVPVLWG

-141 IGLGATGNMQLM
+141 IGLGATGNEDLIR
-153 QSIGEAIALEVLSTG
+153 SIGEVIALEVLSTG

-195 PILVSKLGKAFIL
+195 PELVSRLGKAFIL
-208 GLQGEGDTLLDDN
+208 GLQGEGETLLDNN

-241 QGNTIISETGLKEL
+241 QGNTRISEIGLREL

-283 HGYDELLTDILKND
+283 HGYEKLLTDILKKD

-308 NGHGQVAGCS
+308 NGHGQVEGCS
-318 NTKCAKSFN
+318 NAKCAQSFN
-327 AGIDMFMVPENWK
+327 AGVDMFMVPENWK
-340 DLLQNTIKQ
+340 DLLRNTINQ
-349 VKSGEISETRL
+349 VKSGEISEARL
-360 NEAVRSIL
+360 DEAVRNIL

-374 GLLNGRMPHEFKE
+374 GLFNGRVPHEFKE

-412 NNRLLPL
+412 NNSLLPL
-419 NPSQHVGIIGNA
+419 NPTQHIGIIGDA
-431 ANKISSQTGG
+431 AKKISSQTGG
-441 WTITWQGRENSNSDF
+441 WTITWQGRENLNSDF
-456 KNVNSIY
+456 VNVNSIY
-463 EALEQA
+463 EALEQT
-469 IILSGGTIEFS
+469 ILSSGGTVEFS
-480 NNGKFINDP
+480 NNGKFTKDP
-489 DVVIGIFGEEPYAE
+489 DVVIGVFGEEPYAE

-521 PLLEAIN
+521 PFLEAMN
-528 AQNIPTVSIFLSGR
+528 AQSIPTVSIFLSGR
-542 PLEVNRQLNASD
+542 PLVVNRHLNASD

-565 VEGIADVIFAKDNK
+565 VEGIADVMFTKNDK
-579 INYDFSGKLPYSWPK
+579 INYDFTGKLPYSWPK
-594 SKDQSVLNFTD
+594 TKDQSVLNFTD
-605 SSYDPLFSFGYGLTY
+605 NIYDPLFPYGYGLSYSSNTEI
-620 TSDMQI
+620 S
-626 ERIQTESSVSKLD
+626 RIRITNNNSKLD
-639 IVNVFL
+639 LVNIFL
-645 GAASIPGKEFVVTET
+645 GTSAIPGKEFVITKA
-660 GPEFVLKDNF
+660 GPEFVLKDDF
-670 VSTNSKIKITR
+670 VSNNDKIKITR

-692 IVFMDDQSL
+692 VIFIEDQSL
-701 QAFGVSAESSVNLS
+701 QAFGISAESHVNLS
-715 SMSSPYYEIVMRI
+715 TMKSPFYEIIMRV
-728 NSLVSPALYFSVGC
+728 NSLSNPSLYFSVGC
-742 GNNCNGSTLLPTK
+742 GNNCRGSIELPTK
-755 AMTDWT
+755 LMADWLT
-761 KINIP
+761 INIP
-766 LSCLE
+766 LGCLE
-771 DDGLDKTKIQV
+771 KDGLDKTKIQV

-797 SIVIKDGEST
+797 SIIIRDGKTTGKVID
-807 GEVVGC
+807 C

>member
-1 MNMKNFFLIILL
+1 MKNLFLIILL
-13 FQASSVFG
+13 CHVPTIFG
-21 EVDWTRTN
+21 QVDWIRTN

-36 NNSDLIEQLID
+36 DNADLIEQLIA
-47 GMTVEEKV
+47 GMTIEEKV

-71 KKFKI
+71 RKFKI

-87 NGNKYSSADDWKN
+87 NGDKYSSVDDWKK

-114 IKIPVLWG
+114 IKVPILWG

-141 IGLGATGNMQLM
+141 IGLGATRNEDLIR
-153 QSIGEAIALEVLSTG
+153 SIGEAIALEVLSTG

-195 PILVSKLGKAFIL
+195 PILVSKLGKALIL
-208 GLQGEGDTLLDDN
+208 GLQGEGETLLNNN

-241 QGNTIISETGLKEL
+241 QGNTRISEIGLREL

-277 WNGQKL
+277 WNGQKI
-283 HGYDELLTDILKND
+283 HGYEKLLTDILKKD

-308 NGHGQVAGCS
+308 NGHGQVEGCS
-318 NTKCAKSFN
+318 NAKCAQSFN
-327 AGIDMFMVPENWK
+327 AGVDMFMVPENWK
-340 DLLQNTIKQ
+340 DLLRNTIRQ
-349 VKSGEISETRL
+349 VKSGEISEVRL
-360 NEAVRSIL
+360 DEAVRNIL

-374 GLLNGRMPHEFKE
+374 GLFNGRVPHEFKE

-419 NPSQHVGIIGNA
+419 NPTQHIGIIGDA
-431 ANKISSQTGG
+431 AKKISSQTGG

-456 KNVNSIY
+456 VNVNSIY
-463 EALEQA
+463 EALEKT
-469 IILSGGTIEFS
+469 ILSSGGTVEFS
-480 NNGKFINDP
+480 NNGKYIKDP
-489 DVVIGIFGEEPYAE
+489 DVVIGVFGEEPYAE
-503 MLGDLKDVSFAAT
+503 MLGDLKDVAFAAT

-521 PLLEAIN
+521 PLLEAMN
-528 AQNIPTVSIFLSGR
+528 AQSIPTVSIFLSGR
-542 PLEVNRQLNASD
+542 PLVVNRQLNASD

-565 VEGIADVIFAKDNK
+565 VEGIADVIFTKDDK
-579 INYDFSGKLPYSWPK
+579 INHDFTGKLPYSWPK
-594 SKDQSVLNFTD
+594 TKDQSVLNFTD
-605 SSYDPLFSFGYGLTY
+605 SVYDPLFPYGYGLSY
-620 TSDMQI
+620 SSGAEI
-626 ERIQTESSVSKLD
+626 GRIQITNNDPKLD
-639 IVNVFL
+639 LVNIFL
-645 GAASIPGKEFVVTET
+645 GTASIPGKEFVVTKA
-660 GPEFVLKDNF
+660 GPEFVLKDDF
-670 VSTNSKIKITR
+670 ASTNDKIKITR
-681 FDYQRQDDAKN
+681 FDYKRQDDAKN
-692 IVFMDDQSL
+692 VVFKEDQSL
-701 QAFGVSAESSVNLS
+701 QAFGISAESHVNLS
-715 SMSSPYYEIVMRI
+715 TMKSPFYEIIMRV
-728 NSLVSPALYFSVGC
+728 NTLSNPPLYFSVGC
-742 GNNCNGSTLLPTK
+742 GNNCRGSIELPTK
-755 AMTDWT
+755 LMTDWST
-761 KINIP
+761 INIP

-771 DDGLDKTKIQV
+771 KDGLDNTKIQV
-782 RGLFLSEEAINFDLS
+782 RGLFLSEEEINFDLN
-797 SIVIKDGEST
+797 SIVIKDGKLT
-807 GEVVGC
+807 GKEVGC

>member
-1 MNMKNFFLIILL
+1 MKNLFLIILL
-13 FQASSVFG
+13 FHVPAIFG
-21 EVDWTRTN
+21 QVDWTRTN

-36 NNSDLIEQLID
+36 NNADLVEQLIA

-71 KKFKI
+71 RKFKI

-87 NGNKYSSADDWKN
+87 NGDKYSSVDDWKK
-100 LSKEFYDASPSYKG
+100 LSKEFYDASPTYKG
-114 IKIPVLWG
+114 IKVPVLWG

-141 IGLGATGNMQLM
+141 IGLGATGNEDLIR
-153 QSIGEAIALEVLSTG
+153 SIGEVIALEVLSTG

-195 PILVSKLGKAFIL
+195 PILVSKLGKAFVL
-208 GLQGEGDTLLDDN
+208 GLQGEGETLLDNN

-241 QGNTIISETGLKEL
+241 QGNTRISEIGLREL

-283 HGYDELLTDILKND
+283 HGYERLLTDILKKD

-308 NGHGQVAGCS
+308 NGHGQVEGCS
-318 NTKCAKSFN
+318 NAKCAQSFN
-327 AGIDMFMVPENWK
+327 AGVDMFMVPENWK
-340 DLLQNTIKQ
+340 DLLRNTIRQ
-349 VKSGEISETRL
+349 VKSGEISEARL
-360 NEAVRSIL
+360 NDAVRNIL

-374 GLLNGRMPHEFKE
+374 GLFNGRVPHEFKE

-419 NPSQHVGIIGNA
+419 NPKQHIGIIGDA
-431 ANKISSQTGG
+431 AKKISSQTGG
-441 WTITWQGRENSNSDF
+441 WTITWQGRENLNSDF
-456 KNVNSIY
+456 VNVNSIY
-463 EALEQA
+463 EALEQT
-469 IILSGGTIEFS
+469 ILSSGGTVEFS
-480 NNGKFINDP
+480 NNGKFTKDP
-489 DVVIGIFGEEPYAE
+489 DVVIGVFGEEPYAE

-521 PLLEAIN
+521 PFLEAMN
-528 AQNIPTVSIFLSGR
+528 AQSIPTVSIFLSGR
-542 PLEVNRQLNASD
+542 PLVVNRQLNASD

-565 VEGIADVIFAKDNK
+565 VEGIADVIFTKDDE
-579 INYDFSGKLPYSWPK
+579 IHHDFTGKLSYSWPK
-594 SKDQSVLNFTD
+594 TKDQSVLNFTD
-605 SSYDPLFSFGYGLTY
+605 SIYDPLFPYGYGLSY
-620 TSDMQI
+620 SSNI
-626 ERIQTESSVSKLD
+626 ETPRIQITNNDSKLD
-639 IVNVFL
+639 LVNVFL
-645 GAASIPGKEFVVTET
+645 GTASIPGKEFIVTKA
-660 GPEFVLKDNF
+660 GPEFVLQDDF
-670 VSTNSKIKITR
+670 VSNNDKIKITR

-692 IVFMDDQSL
+692 VVFKEDQSL
-701 QAFGVSAESSVNLS
+701 QAFGISAESHVNLS
-715 SMSSPYYEIVMRI
+715 TMKSPFYEIIMRV
-728 NSLVSPALYFSVGC
+728 NSLSNPSLYFSVGC
-742 GNNCNGSTLLPTK
+742 GNNCRGSIELPTK
-755 AMTDWT
+755 LMTDWST
-761 KINIP
+761 INIP

-771 DDGLDKTKIQV
+771 KDGLDKTKIQV
-782 RGLFLSEEAINFDLS
+782 RGLFLSEEEINFDLN
-797 SIVIKDGEST
+797 SIVIKDGKLT
-807 GEVVGC
+807 GKEVSC

>member
-1 MNMKNFFLIILL
+1 MKNLFLIILL
-13 FQASSVFG
+13 FQAPGIFG
-21 EVDWTRTN
+21 QVDWSRTN
-29 SCEYKNF
+29 TCEYKNF
-36 NNSDLIEQLID
+36 DNEDLIEQLID
-47 GMTVEEKV
+47 GMTIEEKV

-66 SPEDV
+66 SPQDV

-87 NGNKYSSADDWKN
+87 NGDKYSSVDDWKS
-100 LSKEFYDASPSYKG
+100 LSKEFYDASPTYKG
-114 IKIPVLWG
+114 IKVPVLWG

-141 IGLGATGNMQLM
+141 IGLGASGNADLM
-153 QSIGEAIALEVLSTG
+153 RSIGKAIALEVLSTG

-175 TIAVPQDDRW
+175 TVAVPQDDRW

-195 PILVSKLGKAFIL
+195 PLLVSKLGKAFVL
-208 GLQGEGDTLLDDN
+208 GLQGEGDTLLDNN

-241 QGNTIISETGLKEL
+241 QGNTRISEIGLRDL

-277 WNGQKL
+277 WNGKKL
-283 HGYDELLTDILKND
+283 HGYKELLTDILKKD

-308 NGHGQVAGCS
+308 NGHGQVEGCS
-318 NTKCAKSFN
+318 NTKCAQSFN
-327 AGIDMFMVPENWK
+327 AGVDMFMVPENWK
-340 DLLQNTIKQ
+340 DLLRNTIRQ

-360 NEAVRSIL
+360 DDAVRNIL
-368 TVKSRL
+368 KVKSRL
-374 GLLNGRMPHEFKE
+374 GLFNGRVPHEFKE
-387 NYLGHPKHIA
+387 NYLGDPKHMA

-412 NNRLLPL
+412 NNQLLPL
-419 NPSQHVGIIGNA
+419 DPSQHIGIIGDA
-431 ANKISSQTGG
+431 AKKISSQTGG
-441 WTITWQGRENSNSDF
+441 WTITWQGRENLNSDF
-456 KNVNSIY
+456 INVNSIY
-463 EALEQA
+463 EALEKVV
-469 IILSGGTIEFS
+469 ISSGGTIEFS
-480 NNGKFINDP
+480 NNGKFSKDP
-489 DVVIGIFGEEPYAE
+489 DVVIGVFGEEPYAE

-521 PLLEAIN
+521 PLLEAMN

-542 PLEVNRQLNASD
+542 PLVVNSQLNASD

-565 VEGIADVIFAKDNK
+565 VEGIADVIFTKDNK
-579 INYDFSGKLPYSWPK
+579 INFDFLGKLSYSWPK
-594 SKDQSVLNFTD
+594 NKDQAVLNHTD
-605 SSYDPLFSFGYGLTY
+605 SVYDPLFPFGYGLTY
-620 TSDMQI
+620 TSDLEI
-626 ERIQTESSVSKLD
+626 ERIQTNQSDSRLD
-639 IVNVFL
+639 LLNVFL
-645 GAASIPGKEFVVTET
+645 GAASIPGKEFVVTKA
-660 GPEFVLKDNF
+660 GPEFVLEDDY
-670 VSTNSKIKITR
+670 VSANSKVKITR

-701 QAFGVSAESSVNLS
+701 QAFGISAESSVSLS
-715 SMSSPYYEIVMRI
+715 SMNAPFYEIIMRV
-728 NSLVSPALYFSVGC
+728 NSLANPALYFSVGC
-742 GNNCNGSTLLPTK
+742 GSNCRGSAELPTEL
-755 AMTDWT
+755 MTDWST
-761 KINIP
+761 INIP

-771 DDGLDKTKIQV
+771 KDGLDKTKIQV

-797 SIVIKDGEST
+797 SIVIKDGKAT
-807 GEVVGC
+807 GKIISC

>member
-1 MNMKNFFLIILL
+1 MKNLFLIILL
-13 FQASSVFG
+13 FHVPNIFG
-21 EVDWTRTN
+21 QVDWTRTN

-36 NNSDLIEQLID
+36 NNSDLIEQLIA

-87 NGNKYSSADDWKN
+87 NGDKYSSVNDWKK
-100 LSKEFYDASPSYKG
+100 LSKEFYDASPTYKG
-114 IKIPVLWG
+114 IKVPVLWG

-141 IGLGATGNMQLM
+141 IGLGATGNEELIR
-153 QSIGEAIALEVLSTG
+153 SIGEVIALEVLSTG

-195 PILVSKLGKAFIL
+195 PILVSKLGKAFVL
-208 GLQGEGDTLLDDN
+208 GLQGEGETLLDNN

-241 QGNTIISETGLKEL
+241 QGNTRISEIGLREL

-283 HGYDELLTDILKND
+283 HGYERLLTDILKKD

-308 NGHGQVAGCS
+308 NGHGQVEGCS
-318 NTKCAKSFN
+318 NAKCAQSFN
-327 AGIDMFMVPENWK
+327 AGVDMFMVPENWK
-340 DLLQNTIKQ
+340 DLLRNTIRQ
-349 VKSGEISETRL
+349 VKSGEISEARL
-360 NEAVRSIL
+360 NDAVRNIL

-374 GLLNGRMPHEFKE
+374 GLFNGRVPHEFKE

-419 NPSQHVGIIGNA
+419 NPKQHIGIIGDA
-431 ANKISSQTGG
+431 AKKISSQTGG
-441 WTITWQGRENSNSDF
+441 WTITWQGRENLNSDF
-456 KNVNSIY
+456 VNVNSIY
-463 EALEQA
+463 EALEKT
-469 IILSGGTIEFS
+469 ILSSGGTVEFS
-480 NNGKFINDP
+480 NNGKFTKDP
-489 DVVIGIFGEEPYAE
+489 DVVIGVFGEEPYAE

-521 PLLEAIN
+521 PLLEAMN
-528 AQNIPTVSIFLSGR
+528 AQSIPTVSIFLSGR
-542 PLEVNRQLNASD
+542 PLVVNRQLNASD

-565 VEGIADVIFAKDNK
+565 VEGIADVIFTKDDE
-579 INYDFSGKLPYSWPK
+579 IHHDFTGRLSYSWPK
-594 SKDQSVLNFTD
+594 TKDQSVLNFTD
-605 SSYDPLFSFGYGLTY
+605 SIYDPLFPYGYGLSY
-620 TSDMQI
+620 SSNI
-626 ERIQTESSVSKLD
+626 ETPRIQITNNDSKVDL
-639 IVNVFL
+639 VNVFL
-645 GAASIPGKEFVVTET
+645 GTASIPGKEFIVTKA
-660 GPEFVLKDNF
+660 GPEFVLQDDF
-670 VSTNSKIKITR
+670 VSNNDKIKITR

-692 IVFMDDQSL
+692 VVFKEDQSL
-701 QAFGVSAESSVNLS
+701 QAFGISAESHVNLS
-715 SMSSPYYEIVMRI
+715 TMKSPFYEIIMRV
-728 NSLVSPALYFSVGC
+728 NSLSNPSLYFSVGC
-742 GNNCNGSTLLPTK
+742 GNNCRGSIELPTK
-755 AMTDWT
+755 LMADWST
-761 KINIP
+761 INIS

-771 DDGLDKTKIQV
+771 KDGLDKTKIQV
-782 RGLFLSEEAINFDLS
+782 RGLFLSEEEINFDLN
-797 SIVIKDGEST
+797 SIVRLAAKYTYLFGL
-807 GEVVGC
+807 

>member
-1 MNMKNFFLIILL
+1 MKNLFLIILL
-13 FQASSVFG
+13 FHVPNIFG
-21 EVDWTRTN
+21 QVDWTRTN

-36 NNSDLIEQLID
+36 NNSDLIEQLIV

-87 NGNKYSSADDWKN
+87 NGDKYSSVNDWKK
-100 LSKEFYDASPSYKG
+100 LSKEFYDASPTYKG
-114 IKIPVLWG
+114 IKVPVLWG

-141 IGLGATGNMQLM
+141 IGLGATGNEDLIR
-153 QSIGEAIALEVLSTG
+153 SIGEVIALEVLSTG

-195 PILVSKLGKAFIL
+195 PILVSKLGKAFVL
-208 GLQGEGDTLLDDN
+208 GLQGEGETLLDNN

-241 QGNTIISETGLKEL
+241 QGNTRISEIGLREL

-283 HGYDELLTDILKND
+283 HGYERLLTDILKKD

-308 NGHGQVAGCS
+308 NGHGQVEGCS
-318 NTKCAKSFN
+318 NAKCAQSFN
-327 AGIDMFMVPENWK
+327 AGVDMFMVPENWK
-340 DLLQNTIKQ
+340 DLLRNTIRQ
-349 VKSGEISETRL
+349 VKSGEISEARL
-360 NEAVRSIL
+360 NDAVRNIL

-374 GLLNGRMPHEFKE
+374 GLFNGRVPHEFKE

-419 NPSQHVGIIGNA
+419 NPKQHIGIIGDA
-431 ANKISSQTGG
+431 AKKISSQTGG
-441 WTITWQGRENSNSDF
+441 WTITWQGRENLNSDF
-456 KNVNSIY
+456 VNVNSIY
-463 EALEQA
+463 EALEKT
-469 IILSGGTIEFS
+469 ILSSGGTVEFS
-480 NNGKFINDP
+480 NNGKFTKDP
-489 DVVIGIFGEEPYAE
+489 DVVIGVFGEEPYAE

-521 PLLEAIN
+521 PLLEAMN
-528 AQNIPTVSIFLSGR
+528 AQSIPTVSIFLSGR
-542 PLEVNRQLNASD
+542 PLVVNRQLNASD

-565 VEGIADVIFAKDNK
+565 VEGIADVIFTKDDE
-579 INYDFSGKLPYSWPK
+579 IHHDFTGKLSYSWPK
-594 SKDQSVLNFTD
+594 TKDQSVLNFTD
-605 SSYDPLFSFGYGLTY
+605 SIYDPLFPYGYGLSY
-620 TSDMQI
+620 SSNI
-626 ERIQTESSVSKLD
+626 ETPRIQITNNDSKLD
-639 IVNVFL
+639 LVNVFL
-645 GAASIPGKEFVVTET
+645 GTASIPGKEFIVTKD
-660 GPEFVLKDNF
+660 GPEFVLQDDF
-670 VSTNSKIKITR
+670 VSNNDKIKITR

-692 IVFMDDQSL
+692 VVFKEDQSL
-701 QAFGVSAESSVNLS
+701 QAFGISAESHVNLS
-715 SMSSPYYEIVMRI
+715 TMKSPFYEIIMRVNSLSSP
-728 NSLVSPALYFSVGC
+728 SLYFSVGC
-742 GNNCNGSTLLPTK
+742 GNNCRGSIELPTK
-755 AMTDWT
+755 LMTDWST
-761 KINIP
+761 INIP

-771 DDGLDKTKIQV
+771 KDGLDKTKIQV
-782 RGLFLSEEAINFDLS
+782 RGLFLSEEEINFDLN
-797 SIVIKDGEST
+797 SIVIKDGKLT
-807 GEVVGC
+807 GKEVSC

>member
-1 MNMKNFFLIILL
+1 MKNLFLIILL
-13 FQASSVFG
+13 FHVPAIFG
-21 EVDWTRTN
+21 QVDWTRTN

-36 NNSDLIEQLID
+36 NNADLVEQLIA

-71 KKFKI
+71 RKFKI

-87 NGNKYSSADDWKN
+87 NGDKYSSVDDWKK
-100 LSKEFYDASPSYKG
+100 LSKEFYEASPTYKG
-114 IKIPVLWG
+114 IKVPVLWG

-141 IGLGATGNMQLM
+141 IGLGATGNEDLIR
-153 QSIGEAIALEVLSTG
+153 SIGEVIALEVLSTG

-195 PILVSKLGKAFIL
+195 PVLVSKLGKAFVL
-208 GLQGEGDTLLDDN
+208 GLQGEGETLLDNN

-241 QGNTIISETGLKEL
+241 QGNTRISEIGLREL

-283 HGYDELLTDILKND
+283 HGYERLLTDILKKD

-308 NGHGQVAGCS
+308 NGHGQVEGCS
-318 NTKCAKSFN
+318 NAKCAQSFN
-327 AGIDMFMVPENWK
+327 AGVDMFMVPENWK
-340 DLLQNTIKQ
+340 DLLRNTIRQ
-349 VKSGEISETRL
+349 VKSGEISEARL
-360 NEAVRSIL
+360 NDAVRNIL

-374 GLLNGRMPHEFKE
+374 GLFNGRVPHEFKE

-419 NPSQHVGIIGNA
+419 NPKQHIGIIGDA
-431 ANKISSQTGG
+431 AKKISSQTGG
-441 WTITWQGRENSNSDF
+441 WTITWQGRENLNSDF
-456 KNVNSIY
+456 VNVNSIY
-463 EALEQA
+463 EALEKT
-469 IILSGGTIEFS
+469 ILSSGGTIEFS
-480 NNGKFINDP
+480 NNGKFTKDP
-489 DVVIGIFGEEPYAE
+489 DVVIGVFGEEPYAE

-521 PLLEAIN
+521 PLLEAMN
-528 AQNIPTVSIFLSGR
+528 AQSIPTVSIFLSGR
-542 PLEVNRQLNASD
+542 PLVVNRQLNASD

-565 VEGIADVIFAKDNK
+565 VEGIADVIFTKDDE
-579 INYDFSGKLPYSWPK
+579 IHHDFTGKLSYSWPK
-594 SKDQSVLNFTD
+594 TKDQSVLNFTD
-605 SSYDPLFSFGYGLTY
+605 SIYDPLFPYGYGLSY
-620 TSDMQI
+620 SSNI
-626 ERIQTESSVSKLD
+626 ETPRIQITNNDSKLD
-639 IVNVFL
+639 LVNVFL
-645 GAASIPGKEFVVTET
+645 GTASIPGKEFIVTKA
-660 GPEFVLKDNF
+660 GPEFVLQDDF
-670 VSTNSKIKITR
+670 VSNNDKIKITR

-692 IVFMDDQSL
+692 VVFKEDQSL
-701 QAFGVSAESSVNLS
+701 QAFGISAESHVNLS
-715 SMSSPYYEIVMRI
+715 TMKSPFYEIIMRV
-728 NSLVSPALYFSVGC
+728 NSLSNPSLYFSVGC
-742 GNNCNGSTLLPTK
+742 GNNCRGSIELPTK
-755 AMTDWT
+755 LMADWST
-761 KINIP
+761 INIS

-771 DDGLDKTKIQV
+771 KDGLDKTKIQV
-782 RGLFLSEEAINFDLS
+782 RGLFLSEEEINFDLN
-797 SIVIKDGEST
+797 SIVIKDGKLT
-807 GEVVGC
+807 GKEVSC

>member
-1 MNMKNFFLIILL
+1 MKNLFLIILL
-13 FQASSVFG
+13 FQAPGIFG
-21 EVDWTRTN
+21 QVDWSRTN
-29 SCEYKNF
+29 TCEYKNF
-36 NNSDLIEQLID
+36 DNEDLIEQLID
-47 GMTVEEKV
+47 GMTIEEKV

-66 SPEDV
+66 SPQDV

-87 NGNKYSSADDWKN
+87 NGDKYSSVDDWKS
-100 LSKEFYDASPSYKG
+100 LSKEFYDASPTYKG
-114 IKIPVLWG
+114 IKVPVLWG

-141 IGLGATGNMQLM
+141 IGLGASGNADLM
-153 QSIGEAIALEVLSTG
+153 RSIGKAIALEVLSTG

-175 TIAVPQDDRW
+175 TVAVPQDDRW

-195 PILVSKLGKAFIL
+195 PLLVSKLGKAFVL
-208 GLQGEGDTLLDDN
+208 GLQGEGDTLLDNN

-241 QGNTIISETGLKEL
+241 QGNTRISEIGLRDL

-277 WNGQKL
+277 WNGKKL
-283 HGYDELLTDILKND
+283 HGYKELLTDILKKD

-308 NGHGQVAGCS
+308 NGHGQVEGCS
-318 NTKCAKSFN
+318 NTKCAQSFN
-327 AGIDMFMVPENWK
+327 AGVDMFMVPENWK
-340 DLLQNTIKQ
+340 DLLRNTIRQ

-360 NEAVRSIL
+360 DDAVRNIL
-368 TVKSRL
+368 KVKSRL
-374 GLLNGRMPHEFKE
+374 GLFNGRVPHEFKE
-387 NYLGHPKHIA
+387 NYLGDPKHMA

-412 NNRLLPL
+412 NNQLLPL
-419 NPSQHVGIIGNA
+419 DPSQHIGIIGDA
-431 ANKISSQTGG
+431 AKKISSQTGG
-441 WTITWQGRENSNSDF
+441 WTITWQGRENLNSDF
-456 KNVNSIY
+456 INVNSIY
-463 EALEQA
+463 EALEKVV
-469 IILSGGTIEFS
+469 ISSGGTIEFS
-480 NNGKFINDP
+480 NNGKFSKDP
-489 DVVIGIFGEEPYAE
+489 DVVIGVFGEEPYAE

-521 PLLEAIN
+521 PLLEAMN

-542 PLEVNRQLNASD
+542 PLVVNSQLNASD

-565 VEGIADVIFAKDNK
+565 VEGIADVIFTKDNK
-579 INYDFSGKLPYSWPK
+579 INFDFLGKLSYSWPK
-594 SKDQSVLNFTD
+594 NKDQAVLNHTD
-605 SSYDPLFSFGYGLTY
+605 SVYDPLFPFGYGLTY
-620 TSDMQI
+620 TSDLEI
-626 ERIQTESSVSKLD
+626 ERIQTNQSDFRLD
-639 IVNVFL
+639 LLNVFL
-645 GAASIPGKEFVVTET
+645 GAASIPGKEFVVTKA
-660 GPEFVLKDNF
+660 GPEFVLEDDY
-670 VSTNSKIKITR
+670 VSANSKVKITR

-701 QAFGVSAESSVNLS
+701 QAFGISAESSVSLS
-715 SMSSPYYEIVMRI
+715 SMNAPFYEIIMRV
-728 NSLVSPALYFSVGC
+728 NSLANPALYFSVGC
-742 GNNCNGSTLLPTK
+742 GNNCRGSAELPTEL
-755 AMTDWT
+755 MTDWST
-761 KINIP
+761 INIP

-771 DDGLDKTKIQV
+771 KDGLDKTKIQV

-797 SIVIKDGEST
+797 SIVIKDGKAT
-807 GEVVGC
+807 GKIISC